1 LFALI
6 QDKVGS
12 WFSNP
17 GAGGVASTSAGG
29 GVGKYLTAQTSG
41 SSDVSGNATSA
52 DDSSKKRKVKV
63 LILVFKFPFKAHR
76 M

>member
-17 GAGGVASTSAGG
+17 GAGGRVS
-29 GVGKYLTAQTSG
+29 KYLTTWTAG
-41 SSDVSGNATSA
+41 SSDATGNATSA
-52 DDSSKKRKVKV
+52 NGSSKKRKGKV
-63 LILVFKFPFKAHR
+63 LIIVFQFPLKLTECR
-76 M
+76 